1 MRKVNNKTC
10 EYNEICMYSEMIED
24 KLYNQLVNQF
34 TKRKMNQRDLILHYL
49 TIGICFMMDTRDIRE
64 LSIV

>member
-1 MRKVNNKTC
+1 
-10 EYNEICMYSEMIED
+10 MYSEMIED
-24 KLYNQLVNQF
+24 KLYHQLVNQF

-49 TIGICFMMDTRDIRE
+49 TIGICFMMDTRDTRE

>member
-10 EYNEICMYSEMIED
+10 EYNEIYMYREMIED
-24 KLYNQLVNQF
+24 KLYQLVNQF
-34 TKRKMNQRDLILHYL
+34 TKRKINQRDLILHYL
-49 TIGICFMMDTRDIRE
+49 TIGICFMMDTRDIRK